1 MKNNKKIITIEEF
14 FRLKQMF
21 SGSIEDKELAFHL
34 WDNQYTDRNILDPL
48 MAKGLMFTDRK
59 NFESIVKVDFISK
72 SGKTLYTFLSEQQ
85 ANDIYK
91 QILDKLMND

>member
-21 SGSIEDKELAFHL
+21 SGSSEDKHLAL
-34 WDNQYTDRNILDPL
+34 QIWDNQYRDRNILDPL
-48 MAKGLMFTDRK
+48 MSKGLMFTDRK
-59 NFESIVKVDFISK
+59 NFAKAVKLDFTTK
-72 SGKTLYTFLSEQQ
+72 TGKVLYTFLSEQQ
-85 ANDIYK
+85 ADDIYK

>member
-1 MKNNKKIITIEEF
+1 MNNKKIITIEEF

-21 SGSIEDKELAFHL
+21 SGSIEDKELAYHL
-34 WDNQYTDRNILDPL
+34 WENQYTDRNILDPL

-59 NFESIVKVDFISK
+59 SFASVVKMNFTSK